1 MILISKTLIKP
12 LFYIYIYIYIYRIK
26 KKTHRE
32 LCKTNNWKKKILNL
46 KVIKQGTVFVYYYY
60 YYYYYYFH

>member
-1 MILISKTLIKP
+1 MYVFLYNLNLKKK
-12 LFYIYIYIYIYRIK
+12 K

-60 YYYYYYFH
+60 YYFH

>member
-12 LFYIYIYIYIYRIK
+12 LFYIYIYVCMYVCMYNLNLN

-32 LCKTNNWKKKILNL
+32 LCKTNNWKKKNTQL
-46 KVIKQGTVFVYYYY
+46 KSY
-60 YYYYYYFH
+60 